1 MSTMEQA
8 RPADVAQDT
17 ADVAQDTADP
27 GAAVEEQM
35 AKIVTELGAALG
47 VLLTSLGTRSGL
59 WAALAGAG
67 PLTTAEVAAKV
78 SVEPSLVREWL
89 RAQAAGGYLD
99 YDPDTGMFT
108 LPDAVAAVICDG
120 PGGALVDA
128 AATMFSSMGE
138 GFPAFSEAF
147 SSGQGFGWHQRTA
160 AHWHGTDAFTRVALP
175 GDLIAAAIGAM
186 GDVAAVLT
194 AGGSVADV
202 GCGYG
207 TPTMAIAGQHPA
219 ARVLGIDYHD
229 ASIAHARAE
238 AARRGAGPGA
248 DSVRFEVAAASGLP
262 GQDYDLITFFDS
274 LHDIGDP
281 LGALR
286 RARQALGPD
295 GAVLLVEPLGADDV
309 EDNLNPAG
317 RMFYAVSTLACTP
330 NAVSQKTATSSEPLG
345 LAGQQ
350 RLRAVAADAGF
361 GRVRRLDVPAPMNL
375 VLELRP

>member
-1 MSTMEQA
+1 MSTMQQQA
-8 RPADVAQDT
+8 PST
-17 ADVAQDTADP
+17 E
-27 GAAVEEQM
+27 AVEEQM
-35 AKIVTELGAALG
+35 GKIVTELGAALG

-59 WAALAGAG
+59 WAALAEAG

-99 YDPDTGMFT
+99 YDPATGTFA
-108 LPDAVAAVICDG
+108 LPDAVAAAICYG

-138 GFPAFSEAF
+138 GFAAFSEAF
-147 SSGQGFGWHQRTA
+147 STGQGFGWHQRTA

-175 GDLIAAAIGAM
+175 AELIAAAIGAM
-186 GDVAAVLT
+186 AGVATVLA

-207 TPTMAIAGQHPA
+207 TPTMAIAGLFSA

-229 ASIAHARAE
+229 ASIAHCRAE
-238 AARRGAGPGA
+238 AARRGAGPGVG
-248 DSVRFEVAAASGLP
+248 SVRFEVAAASDLP
-262 GQDYDLITFFDS
+262 GEGYDLITFFDS

-281 LGALR
+281 LGALT
-286 RARQALGPD
+286 RAQQALGPD
-295 GAVLLVEPLGADDV
+295 GAVLLVEPLGADHV

-317 RMFYAVSTLACTP
+317 RMFYAISTLACTP
-330 NAVSQKTATSSEPLG
+330 NAVSQRTATSSEPLG
-345 LAGQQ
+345 AQAGEK
-350 RLRAVAADAGF
+350 RLRALAAEAGF

>member
-1 MSTMEQA
+1 MSTVQQQA
-8 RPADVAQDT
+8 PPAE
-17 ADVAQDTADP
+17 
-27 GAAVEEQM
+27 AVEEQM
-35 AKIVTELGAALG
+35 GKIVTELGAALG
-47 VLLTSLGTRSGL
+47 VLLTSLGLRSGL

-67 PLTTAEVAAKV
+67 PLTTAEVTAKV

-99 YDPDTGMFT
+99 YDPATGTFT
-108 LPDAVAAVICDG
+108 LPDAVAAAICYG

-138 GFPAFSEAF
+138 GFAAFSEAF
-147 SSGQGFGWHQRTA
+147 STGQGFGWHQRTA

-175 GDLIAAAIGAM
+175 AELIAAAIGEMA
-186 GDVAAVLT
+186 GLAAVLA

-207 TPTMAIAGQHPA
+207 TPTMAIAGLFPA

-238 AARRGAGPGA
+238 AARRGASPGTGPGVGT
-248 DSVRFEVAAASGLP
+248 VRFEVDAASGLS
-262 GQDYDLITFFDS
+262 GQGYDLITFFDS

-281 LGALR
+281 LGALS

-317 RMFYAVSTLACTP
+317 RMFYAISTLACTP

-345 LAGQQ
+345 AQAGEK
-350 RLRAVAADAGF
+350 RLRALAAQAGF

>member
-1 MSTMEQA
+1 MSTMQQQA
-8 RPADVAQDT
+8 PSAE
-17 ADVAQDTADP
+17 
-27 GAAVEEQM
+27 AVEEQM
-35 AKIVTELGAALG
+35 GKIVTELGAALG

-99 YDPDTGMFT
+99 YDPATGTFT
-108 LPDAVAAVICDG
+108 LPDAVDAAICYG

-138 GFPAFSEAF
+138 GFAAFSEAF
-147 SSGQGFGWHQRTA
+147 STGQGFGWHQRTA

-175 GDLIAAAIGAM
+175 AELIAAAIGAM
-186 GDVAAVLT
+186 AGVATVLA

-207 TPTMAIAGQHPA
+207 TPTMTIAGLFPA
-219 ARVLGIDYHD
+219 AQVLGIDYHD
-229 ASIAHARAE
+229 ASIAHSRAE
-238 AARRGAGPGA
+238 AARRGVGN
-248 DSVRFEVAAASGLP
+248 VRFEVAAASGLP
-262 GQDYDLITFFDS
+262 GEGYDLITFFDS

-281 LGALR
+281 LGALT

-309 EDNLNPAG
+309 QDNLNPNG
-317 RMFYAVSTLACTP
+317 RMFYAISTLACTP

-345 LAGQQ
+345 AQAGEK
-350 RLRAVAADAGF
+350 RLRALAAEAGY

>member
-1 MSTMEQA
+1 MSTMQQA
-8 RPADVAQDT
+8 PRT
-17 ADVAQDTADP
+17 ATGADP
-27 GAAVEEQM
+27 AMEDMDAAVEAQM
-35 AKIVTELGAALG
+35 GKIVTELGAALG
-47 VLLTSLGTRSGL
+47 VLLTALGTRSGL

-67 PLTTAEVAAKV
+67 RLTTAEVAAKV

-99 YDPDTGMFT
+99 YDAANETFM
-108 LPDAVAAVICDG
+108 LPDAVAAAICYG

-128 AATMFSSMGE
+128 CATMLSSMGE
-138 GFPAFSEAF
+138 GFAAFSEAF
-147 SSGQGFGWHQRTA
+147 STGQGFGWHQRTTD
-160 AHWHGTDAFTRVALP
+160 HWHGTDAFTRVALP
-175 GDLIAAAIGAM
+175 AELIEAAIGEMA
-186 GDVAAVLT
+186 GVASVLAT
-194 AGGSVADV
+194 DGSVVDV

-207 TPTMAIAGQHPA
+207 TPTLSIAGLYPA

-238 AARRGAGPGA
+238 VARNGVSNA
-248 DSVRFEVAAASGLP
+248 RFEVAAATDLP

-281 LGALR
+281 LGALT
-286 RARQALGPD
+286 RAREAVGPT
-295 GAVLLVEPLGADDV
+295 GAVLLFEPLGADDV
-309 EDNLNPAG
+309 QGNLNPNG

-345 LAGQQ
+345 AQAGEK
-350 RLRAVAADAGF
+350 RLRALATEAGF
-361 GRVRRLDVPAPMNL
+361 SGVRRLDVPAPMNL

>member
-1 MSTMEQA
+1 MSTMQQQA
-8 RPADVAQDT
+8 PPAE
-17 ADVAQDTADP
+17 
-27 GAAVEEQM
+27 AVEEQM
-35 AKIVTELGAALG
+35 GKIVTELGAALG
-47 VLLTSLGTRSGL
+47 VLLISLGTRSGL

-99 YDPDTGMFT
+99 YDPVTGTFT
-108 LPDAVAAVICDG
+108 LPAAVAAAICYG

-138 GFPAFSEAF
+138 GFAAFSEAF
-147 SSGQGFGWHQRTA
+147 STGQGFGWHQRTA

-175 GDLIAAAIGAM
+175 AELIAAAIGEM
-186 GDVAAVLT
+186 PGLAAVLA

-207 TPTMAIAGQHPA
+207 TPTMAIAGLFPA

-229 ASIAHARAE
+229 ASIAHSRAE
-238 AARRGAGPGA
+238 AASRGAGPGVGPRVGPGVGPGVGT
-248 DSVRFEVAAASGLP
+248 VRFEVAAASSLP
-262 GQDYDLITFFDS
+262 GQGYDLITFFDS
-274 LHDIGDP
+274 LHDLGDP
-281 LGALR
+281 LGALT
-286 RARQALGPD
+286 RARQALGAD

-317 RMFYAVSTLACTP
+317 RMFYAISTLACTP

-345 LAGQQ
+345 AQAGEK
-350 RLRAVAADAGF
+350 RLRALAAEAGF
-361 GRVRRLDVPAPMNL
+361 GRVRRLQVQAPMNL

>member
-1 MSTMEQA
+1 MSTMQQQA
-8 RPADVAQDT
+8 PPAE
-17 ADVAQDTADP
+17 
-27 GAAVEEQM
+27 AVEEQM
-35 AKIVTELGAALG
+35 GKIVTELGAALG

-59 WAALAGAG
+59 WTALAGAG

-99 YDPDTGMFT
+99 YDPATGTFT
-108 LPDAVAAVICDG
+108 LPDAVAAAICYG
-120 PGGALVDA
+120 HGGALVDA

-138 GFPAFSEAF
+138 GFAAFSEAF
-147 SSGQGFGWHQRTA
+147 STGQGFGWHQRTA

-175 GDLIAAAIGAM
+175 AELIAAAIGEVP
-186 GDVAAVLT
+186 GLAAALT
-194 AGGSVADV
+194 TGGTVADV

-207 TPTMAIAGQHPA
+207 TPTMAIAGLFPA

-229 ASIAHARAE
+229 ASIAHSRAE
-238 AARRGAGPGA
+238 AGQRGAGPGVGN
-248 DSVRFEVAAASGLP
+248 VRFEVAPASGLP
-262 GQDYDLITFFDS
+262 GHDYDLITFFDS

-281 LGALR
+281 LGALTRAR
-286 RARQALGPD
+286 RALRPD

-317 RMFYAVSTLACTP
+317 RMFYAISTLACTP

-345 LAGQQ
+345 AQAGEK
-350 RLRAVAADAGF
+350 RLRALAAEAGF

>member
-1 MSTMEQA
+1 MSTVQQQA
-8 RPADVAQDT
+8 PPAE
-17 ADVAQDTADP
+17 
-27 GAAVEEQM
+27 AVEEQM
-35 AKIVTELGAALG
+35 GKIVTELGAALG
-47 VLLTSLGTRSGL
+47 VLLTSLGLRSGL

-67 PLTTAEVAAKV
+67 PLTTAEVTAKV

-99 YDPDTGMFT
+99 YDPATGTFT
-108 LPDAVAAVICDG
+108 LPDAVAAAICYG

-138 GFPAFSEAF
+138 GFAAFSEAF
-147 SSGQGFGWHQRTA
+147 STGQGFGWHQRTA

-175 GDLIAAAIGAM
+175 AELIAAAIGEMA
-186 GDVAAVLT
+186 GLAAVLA

-207 TPTMAIAGQHPA
+207 TPTMAIAGLFPA

-238 AARRGAGPGA
+238 AARRGAGPGVGT
-248 DSVRFEVAAASGLP
+248 VRFEVAAASGLP
-262 GQDYDLITFFDS
+262 GQGHDLITFFDS

-281 LGALR
+281 LGALS

-317 RMFYAVSTLACTP
+317 RMFYAISTLACTP

-345 LAGQQ
+345 AQAGQK
-350 RLRAVAADAGF
+350 RLRALAAQAGF
-361 GRVRRLDVPAPMNL
+361 GRVRRLNVPAPMNL

>member
-1 MSTMEQA
+1 MSTMQQQA
-8 RPADVAQDT
+8 PPAE
-17 ADVAQDTADP
+17 
-27 GAAVEEQM
+27 AVEEQM
-35 AKIVTELGAALG
+35 GKIVTELGAALG

-59 WAALAGAG
+59 WDALAGAG

-99 YDPDTGMFT
+99 YDPATGTFT
-108 LPDAVAAVICDG
+108 LPDPVAAVICYG

-128 AATMFSSMGE
+128 AATRLSSMGE
-138 GFPAFSEAF
+138 GFAAFSEAF
-147 SSGQGFGWHQRTA
+147 STGQGFGWHQRTA

-175 GDLIAAAIGAM
+175 AELIAAAIGEM
-186 GDVAAVLT
+186 DGVAAVLA
-194 AGGSVADV
+194 AGGSAADV

-207 TPTMAIAGQHPA
+207 APTMAIAGLFPA

-229 ASIAHARAE
+229 ASIAHSRAE
-238 AARRGAGPGA
+238 AAGRGV
-248 DSVRFEVAAASGLP
+248 SNVRFEVAAATGLP
-262 GQDYDLITFFDS
+262 GEGYDLITFFDS

-281 LGALR
+281 RGALA
-286 RARQALGPD
+286 RARAAVAPA
-295 GAVLLVEPLGADDV
+295 GAVLLFEPLGADDV
-309 EDNLNPAG
+309 QGNLNPNG

-345 LAGQQ
+345 AQAGEK
-350 RLRAVAADAGF
+350 RLRALAAEAGF
-361 GRVRRLDVPAPMNL
+361 SNVRRLDVPAPMNL

>member
-1 MSTMEQA
+1 MSTVQQQA
-8 RPADVAQDT
+8 PPAE
-17 ADVAQDTADP
+17 
-27 GAAVEEQM
+27 AVEEQM
-35 AKIVTELGAALG
+35 GKIVTELGAALG
-47 VLLTSLGTRSGL
+47 VLLTSLGLRSGL

-67 PLTTAEVAAKV
+67 PLTTAEVSAKV

-99 YDPDTGMFT
+99 YDPATGAFT
-108 LPDAVAAVICDG
+108 LPDAVAAAICYG

-138 GFPAFSEAF
+138 GFAAFSEAF
-147 SSGQGFGWHQRTA
+147 STGQGFGWHQRTA

-175 GDLIAAAIGAM
+175 AELIAAAIGEMA
-186 GDVAAVLT
+186 GLAAVLT

-207 TPTMAIAGQHPA
+207 TPTMAIAGLFPA

-238 AARRGAGPGA
+238 AARRGPGPGTGPGVGT
-248 DSVRFEVAAASGLP
+248 VRFEVAAASGLP
-262 GQDYDLITFFDS
+262 GQGYDLITFFDS

-286 RARQALGPD
+286 RARQALGPG

-309 EDNLNPAG
+309 EDN
-317 RMFYAVSTLACTP
+317 M
-330 NAVSQKTATSSEPLG
+330 
-345 LAGQQ
+345 
-350 RLRAVAADAGF
+350 VAAASM
-361 GRVRRLDVPAPMNL
+361 RAP
-375 VLELRP
+375 PGP

>member
-1 MSTMEQA
+1 MNTMQQQA
-8 RPADVAQDT
+8 PPAEAI
-17 ADVAQDTADP
+17 
-27 GAAVEEQM
+27 EEQM
-35 AKIVTELGAALG
+35 GRIVTDLGAALG

-99 YDPDTGMFT
+99 YDPATGRFT
-108 LPDAVAAVICDG
+108 LPGAVAAAICYG

-138 GFPAFSEAF
+138 GFAAFSEAF
-147 SSGQGFGWHQRTA
+147 STGQGFGWHQRTA

-175 GDLIAAAIGAM
+175 AELIAAAIGEM
-186 GDVAAVLT
+186 PGVAAVLA

-207 TPTMAIAGQHPA
+207 TPTMATAGLFPA

-229 ASIAHARAE
+229 ASIAYSRAE
-238 AARRGAGPGA
+238 AARRGVGN
-248 DSVRFEVAAASGLP
+248 VLFEVAAASGLP
-262 GQDYDLITFFDS
+262 GQGYDLITFFDS

-281 LGALR
+281 LGALT

-350 RLRAVAADAGF
+350 RLRALAADAGF

>member
-8 RPADVAQDT
+8 RPADAAPDT
-17 ADVAQDTADP
+17 VDV

-35 AKIVTELGAALG
+35 GKIVTELGAALG
-47 VLLTSLGTRSGL
+47 VLLISLGTRSGL

-89 RAQAAGGYLD
+89 CAQAAGGYLR
-99 YDPDTGMFT
+99 YDPATGTFT
-108 LPDAVAAVICDG
+108 LPDAVAAAICDG

-138 GFPAFSEAF
+138 GFPAFSDAF
-147 SSGQGFGWHQRTA
+147 SSGQGFGWHERTA

-175 GDLIAAAIGAM
+175 GELIAAAIGAM

-207 TPTMAIAGQHPA
+207 TPTMAIAGLYPA

-229 ASIAHARAE
+229 ASIARSRAE
-238 AARRGAGPGA
+238 AARRGVGN
-248 DSVRFEVAAASGLP
+248 VRFEVADASGLP
-262 GQDYDLITFFDS
+262 GQGYDLITFFDS
-274 LHDIGDP
+274 LHDMGDP
-281 LGALR
+281 LGALA
-286 RARQALGPD
+286 RAGEAVAPT
-295 GAVLLVEPLGADDV
+295 GAVLLVEPLGADRI
-309 EDNLNPAG
+309 EDNLNPPG

-345 LAGQQ
+345 LAGEE
-350 RLRAVAADAGF
+350 RLRAVAAEAGF